1 MFLCSYRFNTKRP
14 KGILRTAI
22 SFARQETMDEIKKL
36 NLINRKR
43 TQFLIRVLDKT
54 NKEFMDGQNK
64 L

>member
-14 KGILRTAI
+14 KEILRTAI
-22 SFARQETMDEIKKL
+22 SFARQKALDEIKKL
-36 NLINRKR
+36 NLINRKC